1 LVILAFSLSIT
12 NRLTAVDPSVKIFE
26 ILNFKNS
33 RIAFISLGGKM
44 RLVDKKAMVTGAG
57 QGIGRSIALKLAQ
70 EGADVVIAEMNP
82 DTGTQAAKD
91 VEALGR
97 NAFFISVDVAKQ
109 RQVQA
114 MVGRVLKAWKRID
127 ILVNN
132 AGFDRPGSLLKVKE
146 DDWDAVLGVHLK
158 GTLNCIQ
165 AVAPHMIEN
174 VYGKIVNL
182 SSVWGRR
189 GAVSE
194 ISYSSA
200 KAGIIGLTKSV
211 ARELGRYQINVNVV
225 LPGFIVTPTVSKM
238 AEKYRNLIIENTPF
252 KRAGHPEEVA
262 NVVAFLVSDEAS
274 FVTGAMVE
282 VSGGW
287 NM

>member
-1 LVILAFSLSIT
+1 
-12 NRLTAVDPSVKIFE
+12 
-26 ILNFKNS
+26 
-33 RIAFISLGGKM
+33 M
-44 RLVDKKAMVTGAG
+44 RLKGKKAIVTGAG
-57 QGIGRSIALKLAQ
+57 QGIGRSIALKMAQ

-82 DTGTQAAKD
+82 DTGAQTTRE

-97 NAFFISVDVAKQ
+97 RAMFQAVDVANQK
-109 RQVQA
+109 QVQN
-114 MVGRVLKAWKRID
+114 MVTEILREWKRID

-132 AGFDRPGSLLKVKE
+132 AGFDRGTTLLKVKE
-146 DDWDAVLGVHLK
+146 EDWDAVLGVHLK
-158 GTLNCIQ
+158 GALNCIQ

-174 VYGKIVNL
+174 LYGKIVNI
-182 SSVWGRR
+182 SSIWGKS
-189 GAVSE
+189 GALSE

-200 KAGIIGLTKSV
+200 KAGMIGLTKSV

-225 LPGFIVTPTVSKM
+225 LPGLILTPTISKM
-238 AEKYRNLIIENTPF
+238 AEKYQNMIIEDTPL
-252 KRAGHPEEVA
+252 RRMGQPEEVA

-274 FVTGAMVE
+274 FMTGAMVE

>member
-1 LVILAFSLSIT
+1 
-12 NRLTAVDPSVKIFE
+12 
-26 ILNFKNS
+26 
-33 RIAFISLGGKM
+33 M
-44 RLVDKKAMVTGAG
+44 RLKDKKAIVTGAG

-70 EGADVVIAEMNP
+70 EGANVVIAEMNA
-82 DTGTQAAKD
+82 DTGGQTVKE
-91 VEALGR
+91 VEALDR
-97 NAFFISVDVAKQ
+97 RALFISVDVANQK
-109 RQVQA
+109 QVQA
-114 MVGRVLKAWKRID
+114 MADQVLKAWKRID

-132 AGFDRPGSLLKVKE
+132 AGFDRPGNLLKVRE
-146 DDWDAVLGVHLK
+146 EDWDAVMGVHLK

-174 VYGKIVNL
+174 SYGKILNL
-182 SSVWGRR
+182 SSVWGKR

-200 KAGIIGLTKSV
+200 KAGIVGLTKSV
-211 ARELGRYQINVNVV
+211 ARELGRYQINVNAI
-225 LPGFIVTPTVSKM
+225 LPGLILTPTIAKM
-238 AEKYRNLIIENTPF
+238 AEKYQNMIIENTPL
-252 KRAGHPEEVA
+252 RRIGQPEEVA
-262 NVVAFLVSDEAS
+262 NVVAFLVSDDAS

>member
-1 LVILAFSLSIT
+1 V
-12 NRLTAVDPSVKIFE
+12 RLK
-26 ILNFKNS
+26 
-33 RIAFISLGGKM
+33 
-44 RLVDKKAMVTGAG
+44 DKKAIVTGAG
-57 QGIGRSIALKLAQ
+57 QGIGRSITLKLAQ
-70 EGADVVIAEMNP
+70 EGADVVIAERYP
-82 DTGTQAAKD
+82 DTGTRTAKE
-91 VEALGR
+91 VEAQGR
-97 NAFFISVDVAKQ
+97 KALFISVDVANQK
-109 RQVQA
+109 QVQA
-114 MVGRVLKAWKRID
+114 MVEQVLKAWKGID

-132 AGFDRPGSLLKVKE
+132 AGFDRPGHLLKVKE
-146 DDWDAVLGVHLK
+146 EDWDAVLGVHLK

-165 AVAPHMIEN
+165 AVAPHMIEKG
-174 VYGKIVNL
+174 YGKIVNL
-182 SSVWGRR
+182 SSVWGKR

-211 ARELGRYQINVNVV
+211 ARELGRYQINVNAI
-225 LPGFIVTPTVSKM
+225 LPGLILTPTIAKM
-238 AEKYRNLIIENTPF
+238 AEKYQNMIIENTPL
-252 KRAGHPEEVA
+252 RRIGQPEEVA

>member
-1 LVILAFSLSIT
+1 MKL
-12 NRLTAVDPSVKIFE
+12 K
-26 ILNFKNS
+26 
-33 RIAFISLGGKM
+33 
-44 RLVDKKAMVTGAG
+44 DKKAIVTGAG

-70 EGADVVIAEMNP
+70 EGADVVVAEMNSG
-82 DTGTQAAKD
+82 TGAQTAKD

-97 NAFFISVDVAKQ
+97 NALFISIDVANQK
-109 RQVQA
+109 QVQK
-114 MVGRVLKAWKRID
+114 MVSDTLGAWKKID

-146 DDWDAVLGVHLK
+146 EDWDAVLGVHLK

-165 AVAPHMIEN
+165 TVAPHMIEN
-174 VYGKIVNL
+174 GYGKMINL
-182 SSVWGRR
+182 SSVWGTR

-194 ISYSSA
+194 ISYSTA

-211 ARELGRYQINVNVV
+211 ARELGRYQINVNAV
-225 LPGFIVTPTVSKM
+225 LPGFIWTPTVSKM
-238 AEKYRNLIIENTPF
+238 AEKYRNVIIENTPF
-252 KRAGHPEEVA
+252 KRVGQPEEVA
-262 NVVAFLVSDEAS
+262 NVVAFLASDEAS

>member
-1 LVILAFSLSIT
+1 
-12 NRLTAVDPSVKIFE
+12 
-26 ILNFKNS
+26 
-33 RIAFISLGGKM
+33 M
-44 RLVDKKAMVTGAG
+44 RLKDKRAIVTGAG

-70 EGADVVIAEMNP
+70 EGADVVVAEMNP
-82 DTGTQAAKD
+82 GTGAQTAKD

-97 NAFFISVDVAKQ
+97 KSLFISIDVANQK
-109 RQVQA
+109 QVQK
-114 MVGRVLKAWKRID
+114 MVSDALGAWKKID

-132 AGFDRPGSLLKVKE
+132 AGFDRPGSLLKVRE
-146 DDWDAVLGVHLK
+146 EDWDAVLGVHLK

-165 AVAPHMIEN
+165 TVARHMIEN
-174 VYGKIVNL
+174 GYGKIINL
-182 SSVWGRR
+182 SSVWGTR

-194 ISYSSA
+194 ISYSTA

-211 ARELGRYQINVNVV
+211 ARELGRYQINVNAV
-225 LPGFIVTPTVSKM
+225 LPGFIWTPTVSKM
-238 AEKYRNLIIENTPF
+238 AEKYRNMIIENTPF
-252 KRAGHPEEVA
+252 KRVGQPEEVA
-262 NVVAFLVSDEAS
+262 NVVAFLASDEAS

>member
-1 LVILAFSLSIT
+1 
-12 NRLTAVDPSVKIFE
+12 
-26 ILNFKNS
+26 
-33 RIAFISLGGKM
+33 M
-44 RLVDKKAMVTGAG
+44 RLKDKKAIVTGAG

-70 EGADVVIAEMNP
+70 EGADVVVAEMNS
-82 DTGTQAAKD
+82 DTGAQTAKD

-97 NAFFISVDVAKQ
+97 NALFISVDVANQKQ
-109 RQVQA
+109 VDK
-114 MVGRVLKAWKRID
+114 MVKDVLGAWKKID

-132 AGFDRPGSLLKVKE
+132 AGFDRPGTLLKVKE
-146 DDWDAVLGVHLK
+146 EDWDAVLGVHLK

-165 AVAPHMIEN
+165 TVAPHMIEN
-174 VYGKIVNL
+174 GYGKIINL
-182 SSVWGRR
+182 SSVWGTR

-194 ISYSSA
+194 ISYSTA

-211 ARELGRYQINVNVV
+211 ARELGRYQINVNAV
-225 LPGFIVTPTVSKM
+225 LPGFIWTPTVSKM
-238 AEKYRNLIIENTPF
+238 AEKYRNMIVENTPF
-252 KRAGHPEEVA
+252 KRVGQPEEVA
-262 NVVAFLVSDEAS
+262 NVVAFLASDEAS